1 MRDAEYLFKQTS
13 LERKRIG
20 RGDFNKKRQGG
31 KQVRLLSDN
40 MSRKEWEKM
49 NGECK
54 SFNMAKPVKWAAF
67 KQWPADL
74 QRNYL
79 TGLQEKF
86 NAKSG
91 HMAAMFGV
99 STKTLFLLTQ
109 TIGFKFSRGK
119 APLRKSDWYAF
130 INGGP
135 VKEEPVKEDPVKE
148 ELPPE
153 VLAPSEEET
162 SAIKIEEPAR
172 VDMSNLSDAA
182 IDRLCDLIKALKGT
196 GSIIDLKIVT

>member
-13 LERKRIG
+13 AERKRIG

-31 KQVRLLSDN
+31 KQVRLPSDN

-79 TGLQEKF
+79 AGLQEKF

-109 TIGFKFSRGK
+109 AIGFKFSRGK
-119 APLRKSDWYAF
+119 APLLKSAWYAF
-130 INGGP
+130 VNG
-135 VKEEPVKEDPVKE
+135 EQVKEDSVKE

-153 VLAPSEEET
+153 VLVPSEEET
-162 SAIKIEEPAR
+162 SAIKVQEPVK
-172 VDMSNLSDAA
+172 VDMTDPADVR
-182 IDRLCDLIKALKGT
+182 IDYLCCLLKSLKGT
-196 GSIIDLKIVT
+196 GTVIDLKIVI

>member
-1 MRDAEYLFKQTS
+1 MRDAEFLFKQTS
-13 LERKRIG
+13 AERKRIG

-31 KQVRLLSDN
+31 KQVRLPSDN

-54 SFNMAKPVKWAAF
+54 SYDMAKPVKWAAF

-79 TGLQEKF
+79 AGLQEKF

-99 STKTLFLLTQ
+99 STKTLVLLTQ
-109 TIGFKFSRGK
+109 ALGFKFSRGK
-119 APLRKSDWYAF
+119 APLQKTAWYAF
-130 INGGP
+130 VNGEQ
-135 VKEEPVKEDPVKE
+135 VEE

-153 VLAPSEEET
+153 VLAPTEEET
-162 SAIKIEEPAR
+162 SVIKIEEPAR

>member
-31 KQVRLLSDN
+31 KQVRLPSDN

-54 SFNMAKPVKWAAF
+54 SYDMAKPVAWESF

-74 QRNYL
+74 QRSYL
-79 TGLQEKF
+79 LGLGEKF
-86 NAKSG
+86 GIGVA
-91 HMAAMFGV
+91 HLADMFHI
-99 STKTLFLLTQ
+99 SRCSIYNLTNKLNVHLD
-109 TIGFKFSRGK
+109 GRHPGRDLKPWF
-119 APLRKSDWYAF
+119 AF
-130 INGGP
+130 VNG
-135 VKEEPVKEDPVKE
+135 EQVKEDSVKE

>member
-20 RGDFNKKRQGG
+20 RGDFNNKRQGG
-31 KQVRLLSDN
+31 KQVRLPSDN

-54 SFNMAKPVKWAAF
+54 SFNLAKPVKWAAF

-119 APLRKSDWYAF
+119 APLLKSAWYAF
-130 INGGP
+130 VNG
-135 VKEEPVKEDPVKE
+135 EQVKEDLVKEDSVKE

-162 SAIKIEEPAR
+162 SAIKVQGPVK
-172 VDMSNLSDAA
+172 VDMTDPADLR
-182 IDRLCDLIKALKGT
+182 IDYLCCLLKSLKGT
-196 GSIIDLKIVT
+196 GTVIDLKIVI

>member
-13 LERKRIG
+13 AERKRIG

-31 KQVRLLSDN
+31 KQVRLPSDN

-79 TGLQEKF
+79 AGLQEKF

-109 TIGFKFSRGK
+109 AIGFKFSRGK
-119 APLRKSDWYAF
+119 APLLKSAWYAF
-130 INGGP
+130 VNG
-135 VKEEPVKEDPVKE
+135 EQVKEDLVKEDSVKE

-153 VLAPSEEET
+153 VLAPPEEET
-162 SAIKIEEPAR
+162 SAIKVQEPVK
-172 VDMSNLSDAA
+172 VDMTDPADVR
-182 IDRLCDLIKALKGT
+182 IDYLCCLLKSLKGT
-196 GSIIDLKIVT
+196 GAVIDLKIVI

>member
-1 MRDAEYLFKQTS
+1 MRDAEYLFKQTAV
-13 LERKRIG
+13 ERKRIG

-31 KQVRLLSDN
+31 KQVRLPSDN
-40 MSRKEWEKM
+40 MSRKEWERM

-130 INGGP
+130 VNGGP

-153 VLAPSEEET
+153 VLATSEEET
-162 SAIKIEEPAR
+162 SAIKVQEPVK
-172 VDMSNLSDAA
+172 VDMTDPADLR
-182 IDRLCDLIKALKGT
+182 IEYLCCLLTSLKGT
-196 GSIIDLKIVT
+196 GTVVELKIVI

>member
-31 KQVRLLSDN
+31 KQVRLPSDN

-54 SFNMAKPVKWAAF
+54 SFNLAKPVKWAAF

-119 APLRKSDWYAF
+119 APLLKSAWYAF
-130 INGGP
+130 VNG
-135 VKEEPVKEDPVKE
+135 EQVKEDLVKEDSVKE

-162 SAIKIEEPAR
+162 SAIKVQEPVK
-172 VDMSNLSDAA
+172 VDMTDPADLR
-182 IDRLCDLIKALKGT
+182 IDYLCCLLKSLKGT
-196 GSIIDLKIVT
+196 GTVIDLKIVI

>member
-1 MRDAEYLFKQTS
+1 MNDAEYLFKQTS
-13 LERKRIG
+13 VERKRIG

-31 KQVRLLSDN
+31 KQVRLPSDN
-40 MSRKEWEKM
+40 LSRKEWEKM

-54 SFNMAKPVKWAAF
+54 TYDMAKPVAWESF

-74 QRNYL
+74 QRSYL
-79 TGLQEKF
+79 LGLGEKF
-86 NAKSG
+86 GVGVAHLADMFHISRASIYNLTNRLNVHLDGRHPGRDLKSWF
-91 HMAAMFGV
+91 A
-99 STKTLFLLTQ
+99 FLNGEAPEALV
-109 TIGFKFSRGK
+109 K
-119 APLRKSDWYAF
+119 A
-130 INGGP
+130 
-135 VKEEPVKEDPVKE
+135 

-153 VLAPSEEET
+153 VPAPSEEE
-162 SAIKIEEPAR
+162 SSVIKIEEPAK